1 MTTTGLP
8 ELWHSA
14 LAFLSHQP
22 PFGQIM
28 LVTLAAL
35 FVVMALE
42 GLRSSISAIWRAH
55 RTSAPQQHDDAPV
68 RLAAPSAAGPRSRSF
83 TAKPRAPS
91 SRPKAADHTPRQFR
105 AARPTIRRIPSSAPA
120 EGVQHQIPEVQSGE
134 SDSVVELAAQ

>member
-42 GLRSSISAIWRAH
+42 GLRSSLSAIWRAH
-55 RTSAPQQHDDAPV
+55 RTSVAQHHDDAPV
-68 RLAAPSAAGPRSRSF
+68 RLAAPSVAAPRSRSF
-83 TAKPRAPS
+83 IAKPRTPS
-91 SRPKAADHTPRQFR
+91 SRPKAADHAPRQFR
-105 AARPTIRRIPSSAPA
+105 AARPTIRRNPSPVPA
-120 EGVQHQIPEVQSGE
+120 DEILQLHEVPSGE
-134 SDSVVELAAQ
+134 GDAVVELAAQ